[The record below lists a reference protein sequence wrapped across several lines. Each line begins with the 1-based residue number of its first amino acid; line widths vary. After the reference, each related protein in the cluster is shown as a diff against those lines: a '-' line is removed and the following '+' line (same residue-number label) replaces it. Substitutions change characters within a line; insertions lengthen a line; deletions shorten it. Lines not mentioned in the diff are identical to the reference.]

1 MEVSA
6 VTGGGSTEKTSS
18 LTQANNASLDY
29 DAFLNL
35 LVAEL
40 KNQDPTEPMKSSD
53 YVAQLATFSGVE
65 QAIQTNTKLDSLLS
79 STALA
84 QIDGL
89 IGRNLSSAD
98 GSVSG
103 KIEAVRVTNSGAV
116 AVLTNGKEVVMGP
129 GITVS

>member
-116 AVLTNGKEVVMGP
+116 AVLTTGKEVVMGP

>member
-6 VTGGGSTEKTSS
+6 VSGGGSTEKTSS

-103 KIEAVRVTNSGAV
+103 KVEAVRVTNSGAV
-116 AVLTNGKEVVMGP
+116 AVLTTGKEVVMGP